1 MFRALNYLHA
11 VGICHRDIK
20 PQNMLINP
28 ELQILKLCDFGS
40 AKKLIKG
47 EPNISY
53 ICSRYYRAPEL
64 IFGAT
69 DYSADIDTWS
79 VGCVMAEMFLG
90 KPIFPGESAVDQ
102 LVEIIKVLG
111 TPTLEQVKLMNPEY
125 KEFKF
130 PNIKPFQWSR
140 LFKNT
145 VDILAIDLIAKVL
158 VYSPKE
164 RFSPL
169 ECLMHPYFNE
179 IRNEKN
185 AKDNVNLDHLFLFSK
200 GIVVDIFFCIYLF
213 NK

>member
-11 VGICHRDIK
+11 VGITHRDIK

-28 ELQILKLCDFGS
+28 ETQILKLCDFGS
-40 AKKLIKG
+40 AKKLVKG

-69 DYSADIDTWS
+69 DYTADIDTWS

-111 TPTLEQVKLMNPEY
+111 TPTFEQVKIMNPDY
-125 KEFKF
+125 KDFKF
-130 PNIKPFQWSR
+130 PNIKPFQWNK
-140 LFKNT
+140 LFKNH
-145 VDILAIDLIAKVL
+145 VDVVAIDLISKVL
-158 VYSPKE
+158 VYTPKE
-164 RFSPL
+164 RLSPV

-179 IRNEKN
+179 VRNQKN
-185 AKDNVNLDHLFLFSK
+185 FAGASGLEHLFSFSK
-200 GIVVDIFFCIYLF
+200 GNFFAFFLIFSRFI
-213 NK
+213 